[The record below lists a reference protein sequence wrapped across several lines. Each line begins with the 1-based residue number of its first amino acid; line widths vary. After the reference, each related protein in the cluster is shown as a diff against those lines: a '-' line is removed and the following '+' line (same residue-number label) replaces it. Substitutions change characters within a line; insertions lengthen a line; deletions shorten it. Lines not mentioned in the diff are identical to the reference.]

1 MFGRMDV
8 TVREVFVGKPSVLG
22 TQRGT
27 PVYSAITKAK
37 VAAAGL
43 ALSEVNLDGDEQ
55 ADLSVHGGPEKAV
68 YVYPVEHYPA
78 WTADSFALNI
88 GDAGE
93 NISLSGATEDD
104 VRIGDVWSWGDTL
117 VQVSQPRSPCYKL
130 AMKTGRKDIIPALID
145 SGRTGWYL
153 RVLKTGRVPTSGGMT
168 LVKRKVERPTVAEV
182 AILAFANVAQFDA
195 GQRDA
200 YLRLAE
206 NVLLRTP
213 ELAEQYRS
221 GVVSKVA
228 RVEGI
233 GAR

>member
-1 MFGRMDV
+1 MDL

-37 VAAAGL
+37 TAAASL

-55 ADLSVHGGPEKAV
+55 ADLSVHGGPDKAV
-68 YVYPVEHYPA
+68 YAYPVEHYPA
-78 WTADSFALNI
+78 WAADSFELSI

-93 NISLSGATEDD
+93 NISLAGATEDTI
-104 VRIGDVWSWGDTL
+104 RIGDVWAWGDTL
-117 VQVSQPRSPCYKL
+117 VQVSQPRSPCFKL
-130 AMKTGRKDIIPALID
+130 AMKTGRKDIIPAFID

-168 LVKRKVERPTVAEV
+168 LVERKLERPTVAEV
-182 AILAFANVAQFDA
+182 AMLAFANVAQLA
-195 GQRDA
+195 PHHRDA

-206 NVLLRTP
+206 NVLLHTP
-213 ELAEQYRS
+213 ELADQYRS
-221 GVVSKVA
+221 GVLSKVA
-228 RVEGI
+228 RLENVR
-233 GAR
+233 AH